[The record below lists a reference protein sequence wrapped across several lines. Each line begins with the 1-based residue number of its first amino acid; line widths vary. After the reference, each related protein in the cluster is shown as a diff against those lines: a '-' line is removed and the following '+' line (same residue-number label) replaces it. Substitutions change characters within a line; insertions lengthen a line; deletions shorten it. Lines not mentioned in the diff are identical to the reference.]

1 MYVKVDYKVH
11 QGLQSM
17 SMWITKCVRDYKVC
31 QGGLQS
37 ASGITKCDG
46 ITKYGGT
53 NVTFYLISKKI
64 ELIPNRIN
72 IRMTYYYFAQIP
84 YTKRFQIYISTLI
97 SLIFSDF
104 SFKVDEDEETPI
116 SVFTFCLMMAL
127 KLDKCKRGL

>member
-1 MYVKVDYKVH
+1 M
-11 QGLQSM
+11 
-17 SMWITKCVRDYKVC
+17 
-31 QGGLQS
+31 
-37 ASGITKCDG
+37 
-46 ITKYGGT
+46 
-53 NVTFYLISKKI
+53 FISKKI

-72 IRMTYYYFAQIP
+72 IRMTYHYFVQIP

-116 SVFTFCLMMAL
+116 SVFTFCLMMTL